1 MGSDGIATNG
11 CRIFIRVDDLE
22 KALRFYRDLLGHP
35 VERVSDRW
43 ADLAP
48 ARGLTLT
55 LEDEGPVEFHVD
67 NFEEAA
73 ERMETAG
80 VPVERRDRQGA
91 RSEIHRGTSS
101 AFMTIGS
108 SPREGPNPEW
118 SKTYSATGGRRPRR
132 TR

>member
-1 MGSDGIATNG
+1 MGSNSITTNG

-48 ARGLTLT
+48 ALGLTLT

-73 ERMETAG
+73 ERLETAG
-80 VPVERRDRQGA
+80 FPIERRDRHGGKV
-91 RSEIHRGTSS
+91 RDPSGNVIGLHDHR
-101 AFMTIGS
+101 
-108 SPREGPNPEW
+108 E
-118 SKTYSATGGRRPRR
+118 
-132 TR
+132 

>member
-48 ARGLTLT
+48 ARGLKLT

-73 ERMETAG
+73 ERLETAAD
-80 VPVERRDRQGA
+80 PVEHRRR
-91 RSEIHRGTSS
+91 H
-101 AFMTIGS
+101 
-108 SPREGPNPEW
+108 
-118 SKTYSATGGRRPRR
+118 GGKLRDPSGHVLRLPDQ
-132 TR
+132 

>member
-48 ARGLTLT
+48 
-55 LEDEGPVEFHVD
+55 PV
-67 NFEEAA
+67 
-73 ERMETAG
+73 G
-80 VPVERRDRQGA
+80 
-91 RSEIHRGTSS
+91 
-101 AFMTIGS
+101 
-108 SPREGPNPEW
+108 
-118 SKTYSATGGRRPRR
+118 
-132 TR
+132 